1 MRLYYRTNASTAQ
14 DIITEGFPVNETE
27 SIYLTELTGIW
38 LTDIVFNVN
47 EDLSDM
53 KVLAIDI
60 DLSEDEL
67 ESYEVTAYSTP
78 YKEYLFPVKVIND
91 KGFMQ
96 IMKEK
101 AEKEV
106 AYLDYLDIS
115 LMEEV

>member
-1 MRLYYRTNASTAQ
+1 MRLYYRTTSGTAQ
-14 DIITEGFPVNETE
+14 NIITEGFPVNETE

-38 LTDIVFNVN
+38 LTDILFNVN

-67 ESYEVTAYSTP
+67 EGYEVITYSTP
-78 YKEYLFPVKVIND
+78 YKEYLFPVKMINE
-91 KGFMQ
+91 KGYMQ

-106 AYLDYLDIS
+106 AYIEYLDIA
-115 LMEEV
+115 LTEEV